1 MYPIEGFPI
10 DGRLWWLR
18 WFDHSAWNGITTTA
32 TVTVALSRLPR
43 TTHANALPPLDAAL
57 AARTG
62 SQFTCDVHTGLI
74 PALAIGTV

>member
-18 WFDHSAWNGITTTA
+18 WFDHPAWNGITSTA

-43 TTHANALPPLDAAL
+43 ATRADASQGNMEDDWEGQPALP
-57 AARTG
+57 
-62 SQFTCDVHTGLI
+62 F
-74 PALAIGTV
+74 

>member
-18 WFDHSAWNGITTTA
+18 WFDHPAWNGITSAA

-43 TTHANALPPLDAAL
+43 ATHADALPLCPRRLRRGRAHSSRATSTL
-57 AARTG
+57 G
-62 SQFTCDVHTGLI
+62 
-74 PALAIGTV
+74 